1 MNFMR
6 YVPEV
11 WKPWCKSETLLLGVH
26 TISCTKSPEDIGQVN
41 DKKQTGRHIQFWN
54 HINKSIYDQLIE
66 KGIRL
71 MLARGRTN
79 FNMYPEGSILT
90 SMLLET
96 LVYGT
101 QGLTRQE
108 NYAKSQQINLP
119 KTQLEDKL
127 ITV

>member
-1 MNFMR
+1 
-6 YVPEV
+6 
-11 WKPWCKSETLLLGVH
+11 
-26 TISCTKSPEDIGQVN
+26 
-41 DKKQTGRHIQFWN
+41 
-54 HINKSIYDQLIE
+54 
-66 KGIRL
+66 
-71 MLARGRTN
+71 
-79 FNMYPEGSILT
+79 MYPEGSILT
-90 SMLLET
+90 SMLET

>member
-1 MNFMR
+1 
-6 YVPEV
+6 
-11 WKPWCKSETLLLGVH
+11 
-26 TISCTKSPEDIGQVN
+26 
-41 DKKQTGRHIQFWN
+41 
-54 HINKSIYDQLIE
+54 
-66 KGIRL
+66 